1 MKIRFFKTVAPAV
14 ALVLF
19 SVTVASAEPAFYSAP
34 TVDATAVGTMC
45 TSILAALA
53 LLWGARKAIKTI
65 NRS

>member
-1 MKIRFFKTVAPAV
+1 MDPLFTV
-14 ALVLF
+14 
-19 SVTVASAEPAFYSAP
+19 P
-34 TVDATAVGTMC
+34 TVSVGELSALI